1 MFLFRKRPP
10 LTIILRAELLH
21 LPVTLLSPWKSQ
33 ISMLYQLAVLHFAF
47 YLLYYIIFYLLIFCT
62 VSAPLDL
69 ILCNCYGAC
78 VPSLS
83 NVCRLHL
90 AIQVTHSHGP
100 HESQQ

>member
-62 VSAPLDL
+62 VCSIGFDIMQLL
-69 ILCNCYGAC
+69 RGLCSI
-78 VPSLS
+78 V
-83 NVCRLHL
+83 V
-90 AIQVTHSHGP
+90 
-100 HESQQ
+100 